1 MVLKLSWG
9 HFINLRDMKKLI
21 FSICALLGAS
31 QAMAQQD
38 AMFTHYSFNTLAVNS
53 GYAGSRDALTV
64 TGLHRTQ
71 WASFPGAPTTQTL
84 TLHAPV
90 MNEKI
95 GLGLS
100 ILNDKIGPTK
110 QTAFYGD
117 FAYKIPVG
125 KGKLAFG
132 LKAGLNMVSNDIK
145 ELETAEGG
153 DLSFSQNVQNELL
166 PNFGFGLYYSTP
178 KYYVGLST
186 PKLLERG
193 GAGEKRHYFFI
204 AGMIFPINKTG
215 TIKLKPTT
223 FVKLTEAAPLE
234 LDLTALFYFHDK
246 YWVGPMFRS
255 GDALGV
261 LAGLNITDQF
271 SFGYSFDWSYGL
283 KTAKYNNGSHE
294 LMLRYDFVFKEK
306 GRIKSP
312 RYF

>member
-1 MVLKLSWG
+1 MSV
-9 HFINLRDMKKLI
+9 
-21 FSICALLGAS
+21 AGAN
-31 QAMAQQD
+31 AQQD

-64 TGLHRTQ
+64 TGLHRSQ
-71 WASFPGAPTTQTL
+71 WVSFPGAPATQTL
-84 TLHAPV
+84 TLHAPI

-125 KGKLAFG
+125 NGKLAFG
-132 LKAGLNMVSNDIK
+132 LKAGLNMVSNDLNT
-145 ELETAEGG
+145 LETDQTG
-153 DLSFSQNVQNELL
+153 DPNFQTNVKSQLL

-186 PKLLERG
+186 PRLLENNYESNTTSG
-193 GAGEKRHYFFI
+193 SVGGEKRHYFFI
-204 AGMIFPINKTG
+204 AGMVFPLNESG
-215 TIKLKPTT
+215 SIKLKPTT
-223 FVKLTEAAPLE
+223 FVKVTQGAPVE
-234 LDLTALFYFHDK
+234 LDLTALFYFQDK
-246 YWVGPMFRS
+246 FWVGPMLRS

-271 SFGYSFDWSYGL
+271 SLGYSFDWSYSN
-283 KTAKYNNGSHE
+283 TTFKYNGGSHE
-294 LMLRYDFVFKEK
+294 LMLRYDFLFNAK
-306 GRIKSP
+306 GKIRSP

>member
-1 MVLKLSWG
+1 
-9 HFINLRDMKKLI
+9 MKKIVILGFVI
-21 FSICALLGAS
+21 LSTLGAN
-31 QAMAQQD
+31 AQQD

-64 TGLHRTQ
+64 TGLHRSQ
-71 WASFPGAPTTQTL
+71 WVGFDGAPTTQTL
-84 TLHAPV
+84 TLHAPI

-100 ILNDKIGPTK
+100 VLNDKIGPTN

-125 KGKLAFG
+125 NGKLAFG
-132 LKAGLNMVSNDIK
+132 LKAGVNMVSNS
-145 ELETAEGG
+145 LG
-153 DLSFSQNVQNELL
+153 DLGTTESGDVNFEQNVKSELL

-186 PKLLERG
+186 PRLLENNYETNATTG
-193 GAGEKRHYFFI
+193 STQGERRHYFFI
-204 AGMIFPINKTG
+204 AGLIFPLNETG
-215 TIKLKPTT
+215 TVKLKPTT
-223 FVKLTEAAPLE
+223 FVKVTEAAPLE

-246 YWVGPMFRS
+246 YWVGPMWRS

-261 LAGLNITDQF
+261 LAGLNMTDQF
-271 SFGYSFDWSYGL
+271 SLGYSFDWSYGL
-283 KTAKYNNGSHE
+283 QTFKYNGGSHE

>member
-1 MVLKLSWG
+1 
-9 HFINLRDMKKLI
+9 MKKLI
-21 FSICALLGAS
+21 FSILALLGAA
-31 QAMAQQD
+31 QANAQQD

-53 GYAGSRDALTV
+53 GYAGSRDALTI
-64 TGLHRTQ
+64 TGLHRSQ
-71 WASFPGAPTTQTL
+71 WVGFDGAPTTQTL
-84 TLHAPV
+84 TLHAPI

-100 ILNDKIGPTK
+100 ILNDKIGPTN

-125 KGKLAFG
+125 NGKLAFG
-132 LKAGLNMVSNDIK
+132 LKGGVNMVSNDLLS
-145 ELETAEGG
+145 LETTEGG
-153 DLSFSQNVQNELL
+153 DVNFEQNIKSQLL

-186 PKLLERG
+186 PRLLENNYESNSTTG
-193 GAGEKRHYFFI
+193 SVEGEKRHYFFI
-204 AGMIFPINKTG
+204 AGMIFPLNKTE

-223 FVKLTEAAPLE
+223 FVKVTEAAPLE

-246 YWVGPMFRS
+246 YWVGPMWRS

-271 SFGYSFDWSYGL
+271 SLGYSFDWSYGN
-283 KTAKYNNGSHE
+283 TTFKYNGGSHE
-294 LMLRYDFVFKEK
+294 LMLRYDLIFKDK

>member
-1 MVLKLSWG
+1 
-9 HFINLRDMKKLI
+9 MKKVVILGFI
-21 FSICALLGAS
+21 ILSTLGAN
-31 QAMAQQD
+31 AQQD

-64 TGLHRTQ
+64 TGLHRSQ
-71 WASFPGAPTTQTL
+71 WVGFDGAPTTQTL
-84 TLHAPV
+84 TLHAPI

-100 ILNDKIGPTK
+100 VLNDKIGPTN

-125 KGKLAFG
+125 NGKLAFG
-132 LKAGLNMVSNDIK
+132 LKAGVNMVSNS
-145 ELETAEGG
+145 LG
-153 DLSFSQNVQNELL
+153 DLGTTESGDVNFEQNVKSELL

-186 PKLLERG
+186 PRLLENNYETNATTG
-193 GAGEKRHYFFI
+193 STQGERRHYFFI
-204 AGMIFPINKTG
+204 AGLIFPLNETG
-215 TIKLKPTT
+215 TVKLKPTT
-223 FVKLTEAAPLE
+223 FVKVTEAAPLE

-246 YWVGPMFRS
+246 YWVGPMWRS

-261 LAGLNITDQF
+261 LAGLNMTDQF
-271 SFGYSFDWSYGL
+271 SLGYSFDWSYGL
-283 KTAKYNNGSHE
+283 QTFKYNGGSHE

>member
-1 MVLKLSWG
+1 
-9 HFINLRDMKKLI
+9 MKKIL
-21 FSICALLGAS
+21 FSICALIGAS
-31 QAMAQQD
+31 QVFAQQD

-64 TGLHRTQ
+64 TGLHRSQ
-71 WASFPGAPTTQTL
+71 WVGFDGAPTTQTL

-90 MNEKI
+90 ANNKI

-100 ILNDKIGPTK
+100 VLNDKIGPTN

-132 LKAGLNMVSNDIK
+132 LKAGVNMVSNSLN
-145 ELETAEGG
+145 ELGTTESG
-153 DLSFSQNVQNELL
+153 DVNFEQNVKSELL

-186 PKLLERG
+186 PRLLENNYETSTSTG
-193 GAGEKRHYFFI
+193 SAQGERRHYFFI
-204 AGMIFPINKTG
+204 AGMIFPLNETG
-215 TIKLKPTT
+215 TVKLKPTT
-223 FVKLTEAAPLE
+223 FVKMTEAAPLE
-234 LDLTALFYFHDK
+234 LDLTALFYFQDK
-246 YWVGPMFRS
+246 YWVGPMWRS

-271 SFGYSFDWSYGL
+271 AFGYSFDWSYGL
-283 KTAKYNNGSHE
+283 KTFQYNGGSHE
-294 LMLRYDFVFKEK
+294 LMLRYDFIFKEK